1 MERRQF
7 TREFKLEAVRLIKQ
21 RGVSYAQASKDLVVH
36 PTRLRNWVKQLA
48 DDPQHAFPGHGQ
60 MKPEQLEIAQLKRE
74 VAKLKAEQDILQ
86 RIRFAASPDRHH
98 HRTAHSRVSTSRS
111 ETMAPSRSDFQYE
124 PTSEAYHC
132 PGGKQLRT
140 SGTVHE
146 GKTLLYRAIRRDCG
160 ICPLKPQCCPKEP
173 SRKTPHDIDE
183 RALDVARSFVGTEG
197 FEQSRRERKKMRC
210 GLHTSS
216 ASEARPASNARPAR
230 RPG

>member
-111 ETMAPSRSDFQYE
+111 ETMAPSRAATFNMSRQVRLITARAE
-124 PTSEAYHC
+124 SS
-132 PGGKQLRT
+132 
-140 SGTVHE
+140 SG
-146 GKTLLYRAIRRDCG
+146 RAAQCMRARRFC
-160 ICPLKPQCCPKEP
+160 IVP
-173 SRKTPHDIDE
+173 SGAT
-183 RALDVARSFVGTEG
+183 AVYARSN
-197 FEQSRRERKKMRC
+197 R
-210 GLHTSS
+210 S
-216 ASEARPASNARPAR
+216 AVQKNHHARPRTISMSARSTLPGLSLAPRASNSRGVSARK
-230 RPG
+230 